1 MQNGEIVV
9 QHIRFLA
16 VLILSIFIASVLAPI
31 IAAAQD
37 AYVYVQKIKVM
48 RIVEDQPAIQS
59 LEAGQTQARLF
70 SLRDPE
76 TVKKLEAKGFKVI
89 APLSGLV
96 DILVNPVKCR
106 DGSFNPFTIPEVRY
120 ALNFIID
127 REEVASKIY
136 RGRAVPAIIPYAEPD
151 PDYVMLLPIAAK
163 YEVEFAKGF
172 EYGKKLIF
180 EAMKKAGAEFR
191 DGKWYY
197 NGKPVIVKFVI
208 RIEDERKQ
216 VGEYLARKLEEL
228 GFTVEKLYK
237 DFRGAFDIVYGG
249 DPGKCEWH
257 LYTEGWGFT
266 GMTKYDHDT
275 AVAFFSSLYGYLPGW
290 GEAGYV
296 NYKPPKEIDDTALKL
311 VKGEYKSVEEYWEL
325 YRKLVDLGIRD
336 SVRVFVA
343 WTKDYYIVDPNI
355 VDIIESPKAAP
366 WLVWTYM
373 TMKYVKPEVKFS
385 NRYVYSPGWPW
396 NPVGG
401 FQDFYSVVSV
411 ANAIY
416 LPAITS
422 KPTTGEPGW
431 SLFATWKVERGPMTV
446 PEDAITWDPEK
457 HEWVSAGGLVARN
470 KVVINYKLLGK
481 LKFHDGT
488 TETVADLLASIYL
501 IKEWATQA
509 GKNDTKYESALASQY
524 MSFLENFV
532 AIRIVNETTVEV
544 YTNFSHIDPAII
556 AQQAD
561 IWTGTPLELY
571 FAMEKLVESGEAVFT
586 ISASKASGKPAVH
599 LVSKEQC
606 EKMAKFIREA
616 LAKRELPKWVE
627 GLVELG
633 LITPEEFYQRL
644 ENLLKFYEK
653 YGHMMIGNGPFM
665 VESYDAANDIVTLVR
680 VKDYPISPDI
690 VYKQLR
696 KHVAKI
702 KSLVAEELVEAV
714 PGAKVAT
721 VEVEVDG
728 KPATRDSAVP
738 YAMLI
743 SEEGKV
749 YMLKVG
755 YVAPGTFET
764 TLPEALPEGSYKL
777 VVYVYPAGYN
787 LPVKAISSVE
797 LVTPTT
803 PTTTTPIVT
812 PTITT
817 TVTVTKTITVTKT
830 VAQKTVAKPTTITTT
845 VTKTETVTVGAEG
858 AMVIGAVA
866 AIIALLVGLAI
877 GFVIAKKKAA

>member
-1 MQNGEIVV
+1 M
-9 QHIRFLA
+9 RLLA
-16 VLILSIFIASVLAPI
+16 LVILSVFVISILAPM
-31 IAAAQD
+31 AAVTQAQET
-37 AYVYVQKIKVM
+37 YTYVQRIKIM
-48 RIVEDQPAIQS
+48 RIVDDQPAIQS

-70 SLRDPE
+70 SIRDPE
-76 TVKKLEAKGFKVI
+76 TVKKLEAKGFKII

-96 DILVNPVKCR
+96 DILVNPVKCK
-106 DGSFNPFTIPEVRY
+106 DGSFNPFTIPEMRY

-127 REEVASKIY
+127 REEIASKIY
-136 RGRAVPAIIPYAEPD
+136 RGRGVPAIIPYAEPD
-151 PDYVMLLPIAAK
+151 PDYVMLLPVAAK

-172 EYGKKLIF
+172 EYGKKLVF

-191 DGKWYY
+191 DGRWYY
-197 NGKPVIVKFVI
+197 KGKPVVVKFVI

-216 VGEYLARKLEEL
+216 VGEYLAKKLEEL

-237 DFRGAFDIVYGG
+237 DFRGAFDIVYGD

-311 VKGEYKSVEEYWEL
+311 VRGEYSDIKEYWKL

-336 SVRVFVA
+336 GVRVFVA

-366 WLVWTYM
+366 WFVWTYM
-373 TMKYVKPEVKFS
+373 TIKYVKPEVKFS

-401 FQDFYSVVSV
+401 FQDFYSALSV
-411 ANAIY
+411 RNAIY

-431 SLFATWKVERGPMTV
+431 SLFATWKVEKGPVTV
-446 PEDAITWDPEK
+446 PKDAITWDPEK
-457 HEWVSAGGLVARN
+457 HEWVSAGGKTAKN
-470 KVVINYKLLGK
+470 KVIINYKLLGK

-488 TETVADLLASIYL
+488 IETIADLLAPIYL

-509 GKNDTKYESALASQY
+509 GKDDTKYESALASLY
-524 MSFLENFV
+524 TSFLENFV
-532 AIRIVNETTVEV
+532 AVRIVDKTTVEV
-544 YTNFSHIDPAII
+544 YTNFSHIDPAIV

-561 IWTGTPLELY
+561 IWAGTPLELY

-586 ISASKASGKPAVH
+586 MSASKASGKPAVH

-606 EKMAKFIREA
+606 EKMVKLIEEV
-616 LAKRELPKWVE
+616 LAKKEMPKWVE
-627 GLVELG
+627 GLVKLG
-633 LITPEEFYQRL
+633 IITPEEFYQRL

-653 YGHMMIGNGPFM
+653 YGHMLVGNGPFM
-665 VESYDAANDIVTLVR
+665 IESYDAANDVVTLVR
-680 VKDYPISPDI
+680 VKDYPISPDV
-690 VYKQLR
+690 VYRQLR
-696 KHVAKI
+696 KHVAEI
-702 KSLVAEELVEAV
+702 KSLAVEELVEAI
-714 PGAKVAT
+714 PGTKIAA
-721 VEVEVDG
+721 VEVKVDG
-728 KPATRDSAVP
+728 RPATKDDAIL

-749 YMLKVG
+749 YMLKTE
-755 YVAPGTFET
+755 YVVAGVFGVV
-764 TLPEALPEGSYKL
+764 LPETLPEGSYKL
-777 VVYVYPAGYN
+777 VVYVYPAGYS
-787 LPVKAISSVE
+787 LPTKKISSIE
-797 LVTPTT
+797 LVAPTTTPTPTT
-803 PTTTTPIVT
+803 PTTPPATTAT
-812 PTITT
+812 
-817 TVTVTKTITVTKT
+817 TITVTKT
-830 VAQKTVAKPTTITTT
+830 VERTVTKTIAQPTTVTTT
-845 VTKTETVTVGAEG
+845 VTETKTVNVGAGG
-858 AMVIGAVA
+858 AAIAGA
-866 AIIALLVGLAI
+866 AIIALIVGLAI
-877 GFVIAKKKAA
+877 GFVVARKKAA